1 MFRKLLPLS
10 LAGLLLLQGC
20 VGVLLAG
27 GATTGVVVAK
37 DRRTVTAQVDDQ
49 KIELNARHDLSER
62 TDISR
67 ISHIS
72 INSNNGIVLLV
83 GQTPHQKYSDEVR
96 AMVERQEGV
105 RKIYN
110 EIKIEEP
117 IGYDIRSNDSWIT
130 SKVKSQMLVT
140 KGVDSTRFKVVTEN
154 SEVFLMGLVTRDEAE
169 KAVNLARH
177 VSGVQKVIK
186 VFEYIQNGSK
196 SGSSQSSSSSSVPA
210 NNPDASIGGDV
221 QLGSAADEVIQY

>member
-130 SKVKSQMLVT
+130 SKVRTMLIAE
-140 KGVDSTRFKVVTEN
+140 KHFDSSHVKVVTED
-154 SEVFLMGLVTRDEAE
+154 SQVFLMGLVTHDEGE
-169 KAVNLARH
+169 LAVEIARN
-177 VSGVQKVIK
+177 VSGVEKVIR
-186 VFEYIQNGSK
+186 VFEY
-196 SGSSQSSSSSSVPA
+196 
-210 NNPDASIGGDV
+210 V
-221 QLGSAADEVIQY
+221 QK

>member
-130 SKVKSQMLVT
+130 SKVRTMLIAEKHFDSSHVKVITEDSQ
-140 KGVDSTRFKVVTEN
+140 
-154 SEVFLMGLVTRDEAE
+154 VFLMGLVTHDEGE
-169 KAVNLARH
+169 LAVEIARN
-177 VSGVQKVIK
+177 VSGVEKVIR
-186 VFEYIQNGSK
+186 VFEY
-196 SGSSQSSSSSSVPA
+196 
-210 NNPDASIGGDV
+210 V
-221 QLGSAADEVIQY
+221 QK

>member
-10 LAGLLLLQGC
+10 LAGLLMLQGC

-67 ISHIS
+67 TSHIS

-130 SKVKSQMLVT
+130 SKVRTMLIAEKHFDSSHVKVITEDSQI
-140 KGVDSTRFKVVTEN
+140 
-154 SEVFLMGLVTRDEAE
+154 FLMGLVTHDEGE
-169 KAVNLARH
+169 LAVEIARN
-177 VSGVQKVIK
+177 VSGVEKVIR
-186 VFEYIQNGSK
+186 VFEY
-196 SGSSQSSSSSSVPA
+196 
-210 NNPDASIGGDV
+210 V
-221 QLGSAADEVIQY
+221 QK

>member
-67 ISHIS
+67 TSHIS

-130 SKVKSQMLVT
+130 SKVRTMLIAEKHFDSSHVKVITEDSQ
-140 KGVDSTRFKVVTEN
+140 
-154 SEVFLMGLVTRDEAE
+154 VFLMGLVTHDEGE
-169 KAVNLARH
+169 LAVEIARN
-177 VSGVQKVIK
+177 VSGVEKVIR
-186 VFEYIQNGSK
+186 VFEY
-196 SGSSQSSSSSSVPA
+196 
-210 NNPDASIGGDV
+210 V
-221 QLGSAADEVIQY
+221 QK

>member
-67 ISHIS
+67 TSHIS

-117 IGYDIRSNDSWIT
+117 TGYDIRSNDSWIT
-130 SKVKSQMLVT
+130 SKVRTMLIAE
-140 KGVDSTRFKVVTEN
+140 KHFDSSHVKVVTED
-154 SEVFLMGLVTRDEAE
+154 SQVFLMGLVTHDEGE
-169 KAVNLARH
+169 LAVEIARN
-177 VSGVQKVIK
+177 VSGVEKVIR
-186 VFEYIQNGSK
+186 VFEY
-196 SGSSQSSSSSSVPA
+196 
-210 NNPDASIGGDV
+210 V
-221 QLGSAADEVIQY
+221 QK

>member
-67 ISHIS
+67 TSHIS

-110 EIKIEEP
+110 EMKIEEP

-130 SKVKSQMLVT
+130 SKVRTMLIAEKHFDSSHVKVITEDSQ
-140 KGVDSTRFKVVTEN
+140 
-154 SEVFLMGLVTRDEAE
+154 VFLMGLVTHDEGE
-169 KAVNLARH
+169 LAVEIARN
-177 VSGVQKVIK
+177 VSGVEKVIR
-186 VFEYIQNGSK
+186 VFEY
-196 SGSSQSSSSSSVPA
+196 
-210 NNPDASIGGDV
+210 V
-221 QLGSAADEVIQY
+221 QK

>member
-1 MFRKLLPLS
+1 
-10 LAGLLLLQGC
+10 LLLQGC

-37 DRRTVTAQVDDQ
+37 DRRTVTAQVDDK
-49 KIELNARHDLSER
+49 KIELNARNDLSER

-67 ISHIS
+67 TSHIS

-96 AMVERQEGV
+96 AMTERQEGV

-110 EIKIEEP
+110 EIKVAEP

-130 SKVKSQMLVT
+130 SKVRTMLIAE
-140 KGVDSTRFKVVTEN
+140 KHFDSSHITVVTED
-154 SEVFLMGLVTRDEAE
+154 SQVFLMGLVTHDEGE
-169 KAVNLARH
+169 LAVEIARN
-177 VSGVQKVIK
+177 VSGVEKVVR
-186 VFEYIQNGSK
+186 VFEY
-196 SGSSQSSSSSSVPA
+196 
-210 NNPDASIGGDV
+210 V
-221 QLGSAADEVIQY
+221 Q

>member
-110 EIKIEEP
+110 EIKITEP

-130 SKVKSQMLVT
+130 SKVRTMLIAE
-140 KGVDSTRFKVVTEN
+140 KHFDSSHVKVVTED
-154 SEVFLMGLVTRDEAE
+154 SQVFLMGLVTHDEGE
-169 KAVNLARH
+169 LAVEIARN
-177 VSGVQKVIK
+177 VSGVEKVIR
-186 VFEYIQNGSK
+186 VFEY
-196 SGSSQSSSSSSVPA
+196 
-210 NNPDASIGGDV
+210 V
-221 QLGSAADEVIQY
+221 QK

>member
-67 ISHIS
+67 TSHIS

-130 SKVKSQMLVT
+130 SKVRTMLIAE
-140 KGVDSTRFKVVTEN
+140 KHFDSSHVKVVTED
-154 SEVFLMGLVTRDEAE
+154 SQVFLMGLVTHDEGE
-169 KAVNLARH
+169 LAVEIARN
-177 VSGVQKVIK
+177 VSGVEKVIR
-186 VFEYIQNGSK
+186 VFEY
-196 SGSSQSSSSSSVPA
+196 
-210 NNPDASIGGDV
+210 V
-221 QLGSAADEVIQY
+221 QK

>member
-130 SKVKSQMLVT
+130 SKVRTILIAEKHF
-140 KGVDSTRFKVVTEN
+140 DSSHVKVVTED
-154 SEVFLMGLVTRDEAE
+154 SQVFLMGLVTHDEGE
-169 KAVNLARH
+169 LAVEIARN
-177 VSGVQKVIK
+177 VSGVEKVIR
-186 VFEYIQNGSK
+186 VFEYVRK
-196 SGSSQSSSSSSVPA
+196 
-210 NNPDASIGGDV
+210 
-221 QLGSAADEVIQY
+221 

>member
-10 LAGLLLLQGC
+10 LAGLLMLQGC

-67 ISHIS
+67 TSHIS

-130 SKVKSQMLVT
+130 SKVRTMLIAE
-140 KGVDSTRFKVVTEN
+140 KHFDSSHVKVVTED
-154 SEVFLMGLVTRDEAE
+154 SQVFLMGLVTHDEGE
-169 KAVNLARH
+169 LAVEIARN
-177 VSGVQKVIK
+177 VSGVEKVIR
-186 VFEYIQNGSK
+186 VFEY
-196 SGSSQSSSSSSVPA
+196 
-210 NNPDASIGGDV
+210 V
-221 QLGSAADEVIQY
+221 QK

>member
-10 LAGLLLLQGC
+10 LVSLLLLQGC

-67 ISHIS
+67 TSHIS

-83 GQTPHQKYSDEVR
+83 GQTPHQKYRDEVK
-96 AMVERQEGV
+96 AMVERQDGV
-105 RKIYN
+105 RKVFN
-110 EIKIEEP
+110 EITVEDP
-117 IGYDIRSNDSWIT
+117 IGYDIRSNDTWIT
-130 SKVKSQMLVT
+130 SKVRTMLIAE
-140 KGVDSTRFKVVTEN
+140 KHFDSSHIKVVTEN
-154 SEVFLMGLVTRDEAE
+154 SRVFLMGMVTKDEGE
-169 KAVNLARH
+169 LAVEIARN
-177 VSGVQKVIK
+177 VSGVSKVIRA
-186 VFEYIQNGSK
+186 FEY
-196 SGSSQSSSSSSVPA
+196 
-210 NNPDASIGGDV
+210 V
-221 QLGSAADEVIQY
+221 QK

>member
-1 MFRKLLPLS
+1 MLRKLLPIS
-10 LAGLLLLQGC
+10 LASLLLLQGC

-37 DRRTVTAQVDDQ
+37 DRRTVTAQVDDK
-49 KIELNARHDLSER
+49 KIELNARNDLSER

-67 ISHIS
+67 TSHIS

-110 EIKIEEP
+110 EIKVAEP

-130 SKVKSQMLVT
+130 SKVRTMLIAE
-140 KGVDSTRFKVVTEN
+140 KHFDSSHITVVTED
-154 SEVFLMGLVTRDEAE
+154 SQVFLMGLVTHDEGE
-169 KAVNLARH
+169 LAVEIARN
-177 VSGVQKVIK
+177 VSGVEKVVR
-186 VFEYIQNGSK
+186 VFEY
-196 SGSSQSSSSSSVPA
+196 
-210 NNPDASIGGDV
+210 V
-221 QLGSAADEVIQY
+221 Q

>member
-67 ISHIS
+67 TSHIS

-130 SKVKSQMLVT
+130 SKVRTMLIAEKHFDSSHVKVITEDSQ
-140 KGVDSTRFKVVTEN
+140 
-154 SEVFLMGLVTRDEAE
+154 VFLMGLVTHDEGE
-169 KAVNLARH
+169 LAVEIARNI
-177 VSGVQKVIK
+177 SGVEKVIR
-186 VFEYIQNGSK
+186 VFEY
-196 SGSSQSSSSSSVPA
+196 
-210 NNPDASIGGDV
+210 V
-221 QLGSAADEVIQY
+221 QK

>member
-1 MFRKLLPLS
+1 MLRKLLPIS
-10 LAGLLLLQGC
+10 LASLLLLQGC

-37 DRRTVTAQVDDQ
+37 DRRTVSAQVDDK

-67 ISHIS
+67 TSHVS

-110 EIKIEEP
+110 EIKVAEP

-130 SKVKSQMLVT
+130 SKVRTMLIAE
-140 KGVDSTRFKVVTEN
+140 KHFDSSHITVVTED
-154 SEVFLMGLVTRDEAE
+154 SQVFLMGLVTHDEGE
-169 KAVNLARH
+169 LAVEIARN
-177 VSGVQKVIK
+177 VSGVEKVVR
-186 VFEYIQNGSK
+186 VFEY
-196 SGSSQSSSSSSVPA
+196 
-210 NNPDASIGGDV
+210 V
-221 QLGSAADEVIQY
+221 Q

>member
-130 SKVKSQMLVT
+130 SKVRTMLIAE
-140 KGVDSTRFKVVTEN
+140 KHFDSSHVKVVTED
-154 SEVFLMGLVTRDEAE
+154 SQVFLMGLVTHDEGE
-169 KAVNLARH
+169 LAVEIARN
-177 VSGVQKVIK
+177 VSGVEKVIR
-186 VFEYIQNGSK
+186 VFEYVRK
-196 SGSSQSSSSSSVPA
+196 
-210 NNPDASIGGDV
+210 
-221 QLGSAADEVIQY
+221 

>member
-67 ISHIS
+67 TSHIS

-110 EIKIEEP
+110 EIKITEP
-117 IGYDIRSNDSWIT
+117 TGYDIRSNDSWIT
-130 SKVKSQMLVT
+130 SKVRTMLIAE
-140 KGVDSTRFKVVTEN
+140 KHFDSSHVKVVTED
-154 SEVFLMGLVTRDEAE
+154 SQVFLMGLVTHDEGE
-169 KAVNLARH
+169 LAVEIARN
-177 VSGVQKVIK
+177 VSGVEKVIR
-186 VFEYIQNGSK
+186 VFEY
-196 SGSSQSSSSSSVPA
+196 
-210 NNPDASIGGDV
+210 V
-221 QLGSAADEVIQY
+221 QK

>member
-20 VGVLLAG
+20 VSVLLAG

-130 SKVKSQMLVT
+130 SKVRTMLIAE
-140 KGVDSTRFKVVTEN
+140 KHFDSSHVKVVTED
-154 SEVFLMGLVTRDEAE
+154 SQVFLMGLVTHDEGE
-169 KAVNLARH
+169 LAVEIARN
-177 VSGVQKVIK
+177 VSGVEKVIR
-186 VFEYIQNGSK
+186 VFEY
-196 SGSSQSSSSSSVPA
+196 
-210 NNPDASIGGDV
+210 V
-221 QLGSAADEVIQY
+221 QK

>member
-10 LAGLLLLQGC
+10 LAGLLMLQGC

-130 SKVKSQMLVT
+130 SKVRTMLIAE
-140 KGVDSTRFKVVTEN
+140 KHFDSSHVKVVTED
-154 SEVFLMGLVTRDEAE
+154 SQVFLMGLVTHDEGE
-169 KAVNLARH
+169 LAVEIARN
-177 VSGVQKVIK
+177 VSGVEKVIR
-186 VFEYIQNGSK
+186 VFEY
-196 SGSSQSSSSSSVPA
+196 
-210 NNPDASIGGDV
+210 V
-221 QLGSAADEVIQY
+221 QK

>member
-67 ISHIS
+67 TSHIS

-130 SKVKSQMLVT
+130 SKVRTMLIAEKHFDSSHVKVITEDSQI
-140 KGVDSTRFKVVTEN
+140 
-154 SEVFLMGLVTRDEAE
+154 FLMGLVTHDEGE
-169 KAVNLARH
+169 LAVEIARN
-177 VSGVQKVIK
+177 VSGVEKVIR
-186 VFEYIQNGSK
+186 VFEY
-196 SGSSQSSSSSSVPA
+196 
-210 NNPDASIGGDV
+210 V
-221 QLGSAADEVIQY
+221 QK

>member
-67 ISHIS
+67 TSHIS

-110 EIKIEEP
+110 EIKITEP

-130 SKVKSQMLVT
+130 SKVRTMLIAE
-140 KGVDSTRFKVVTEN
+140 KHFDSSHVKVVTED
-154 SEVFLMGLVTRDEAE
+154 SQVFLMGLVTHDEGE
-169 KAVNLARH
+169 LAVEIARN
-177 VSGVQKVIK
+177 VSGVEKVIR
-186 VFEYIQNGSK
+186 VFEY
-196 SGSSQSSSSSSVPA
+196 
-210 NNPDASIGGDV
+210 V
-221 QLGSAADEVIQY
+221 QK

>member
-117 IGYDIRSNDSWIT
+117 IGYDISSNDSWIT
-130 SKVKSQMLVT
+130 SKVRTMLIAE
-140 KGVDSTRFKVVTEN
+140 KHFDSSHVKVVTED
-154 SEVFLMGLVTRDEAE
+154 SQVFLMGLVTHDEGE
-169 KAVNLARH
+169 LAVEIARN
-177 VSGVQKVIK
+177 VSGVEKVIR
-186 VFEYIQNGSK
+186 VFEY
-196 SGSSQSSSSSSVPA
+196 
-210 NNPDASIGGDV
+210 V
-221 QLGSAADEVIQY
+221 QK

>member
-1 MFRKLLPLS
+1 MLRKLLPIS
-10 LAGLLLLQGC
+10 LASLLLLQGC

-37 DRRTVTAQVDDQ
+37 DRRTVSAQVDDK

-67 ISHIS
+67 TSHIS

-110 EIKIEEP
+110 EIKVAEP

-130 SKVKSQMLVT
+130 SKVRTMLIAE
-140 KGVDSTRFKVVTEN
+140 KHFDSSHITVVTED
-154 SEVFLMGLVTRDEAE
+154 SQVFLMGLVTHDEGE
-169 KAVNLARH
+169 LAVEIARN
-177 VSGVQKVIK
+177 VSGVEKVVR
-186 VFEYIQNGSK
+186 VFEY
-196 SGSSQSSSSSSVPA
+196 
-210 NNPDASIGGDV
+210 V
-221 QLGSAADEVIQY
+221 Q

>member
-117 IGYDIRSNDSWIT
+117 IGYDIRSTDSWIT
-130 SKVKSQMLVT
+130 SKVRTMLIAEKHFDSSHVKVITEDSQI
-140 KGVDSTRFKVVTEN
+140 
-154 SEVFLMGLVTRDEAE
+154 FLMGLVTHDEGE
-169 KAVNLARH
+169 LAVEIARN
-177 VSGVQKVIK
+177 VSGVEKVIR
-186 VFEYIQNGSK
+186 VFEY
-196 SGSSQSSSSSSVPA
+196 
-210 NNPDASIGGDV
+210 V
-221 QLGSAADEVIQY
+221 QK

>member
-130 SKVKSQMLVT
+130 SKVRTMLIAEKHFDSSHVKVITEDSQI
-140 KGVDSTRFKVVTEN
+140 
-154 SEVFLMGLVTRDEAE
+154 FLMGLVTHDEGE
-169 KAVNLARH
+169 LAVEIARN
-177 VSGVQKVIK
+177 VSGVEKVIR
-186 VFEYIQNGSK
+186 VFEY
-196 SGSSQSSSSSSVPA
+196 
-210 NNPDASIGGDV
+210 V
-221 QLGSAADEVIQY
+221 QK

>member
-1 MFRKLLPLS
+1 MLRKLLPIS
-10 LAGLLLLQGC
+10 LASLLLLQGC

-37 DRRTVTAQVDDQ
+37 DRRTVTAQVDDK

-67 ISHIS
+67 TSHIS

-110 EIKIEEP
+110 EIKVTEP
-117 IGYDIRSNDSWIT
+117 IGYDTRSSDSWIT
-130 SKVKSQMLVT
+130 SKVRTMLIAE
-140 KGVDSTRFKVVTEN
+140 KHFDSSHITVVTED
-154 SEVFLMGLVTRDEAE
+154 SQVFLMGLVTRDEGE
-169 KAVNLARH
+169 LAVEIARN
-177 VSGVQKVIK
+177 VSGVEKVIR
-186 VFEYIQNGSK
+186 VFEY
-196 SGSSQSSSSSSVPA
+196 
-210 NNPDASIGGDV
+210 V
-221 QLGSAADEVIQY
+221 Q

>member
-10 LAGLLLLQGC
+10 LAGLLMLQGC

-130 SKVKSQMLVT
+130 SKVRTMLIAEKHFDSSHVKVITEDSQ
-140 KGVDSTRFKVVTEN
+140 
-154 SEVFLMGLVTRDEAE
+154 VFLMGLVTHDEGE
-169 KAVNLARH
+169 LAVEIARN
-177 VSGVQKVIK
+177 VSGVEKVIR
-186 VFEYIQNGSK
+186 VFEY
-196 SGSSQSSSSSSVPA
+196 
-210 NNPDASIGGDV
+210 V
-221 QLGSAADEVIQY
+221 QK

>member
-49 KIELNARHDLSER
+49 KIELNARHDLSVR

-117 IGYDIRSNDSWIT
+117 IGYDISSNDSWIT
-130 SKVKSQMLVT
+130 SKVRTMLIAE
-140 KGVDSTRFKVVTEN
+140 KHFDSSHVKVVTED
-154 SEVFLMGLVTRDEAE
+154 SQVFLMGLVTHDEGE
-169 KAVNLARH
+169 LAVEIARN
-177 VSGVQKVIK
+177 VSGVEKVIR
-186 VFEYIQNGSK
+186 VFEY
-196 SGSSQSSSSSSVPA
+196 
-210 NNPDASIGGDV
+210 V
-221 QLGSAADEVIQY
+221 QK